1 VKSGLRDPPPG
12 PPALGNAVV
21 DPKGVG
27 DGAGGASRVHDDCA
41 GRRIAVVSA
50 TGLDLGHQQE
60 PVVLGEVDE
69 VVVLKIA
76 TGNFRTRQQ
85 LAVHAW
91 LRACIRRC
99 SSRATSASDERTFD

>member
-1 VKSGLRDPPPG
+1 M
-12 PPALGNAVV
+12 LGNAVI

-27 DGAGGASRVHDDCA
+27 DGGGGASRVHDDCA
-41 GRRIAVVSA
+41 CRRIAVVSA
-50 TGLDLGHQQE
+50 TALDLGHQHE
-60 PVVLGEVDE
+60 PVVVDE

-85 LAVHAW
+85 VAVHAS
-91 LRACIRRC
+91 LRACIRKC